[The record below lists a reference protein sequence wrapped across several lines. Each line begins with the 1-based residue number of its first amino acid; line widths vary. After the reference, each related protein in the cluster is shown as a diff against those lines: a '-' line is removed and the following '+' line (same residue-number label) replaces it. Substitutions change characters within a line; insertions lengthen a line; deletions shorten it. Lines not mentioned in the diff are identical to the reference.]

1 MTALVANARMYAV
14 TPPAGEAWRA
24 LFDWLAR
31 ESGVALE
38 AIDHAFPAR
47 LSDLWARPDLGCGFV
62 CGLPFLLHHR
72 DLQPVA
78 APVPASGREPAYAT
92 ALLVRR
98 EHPAERLEETYGQRV
113 GYTAADSQSGLAAL
127 RHHLLRHRAGT
138 PLYRETVGP
147 LVTPRRVVEA
157 LLADRIDIGPLDSFA
172 WALMVRHEPA
182 LGEALRVIDTTD
194 PTPIPFLAAA
204 PGVDPSIVARLRD
217 ALLRFDD
224 DAIADALCIIGF
236 APVDVQSYDV
246 ISRRWTE
253 ARDAGP
259 PL

>member
-1 MTALVANARMYAV
+1 MSALVANARMYAV
-14 TPPAGEAWRA
+14 TPAAEEAWHA

-38 AIDHAFPAR
+38 AIDHAFPAP
-47 LSDLWARPDLGCGFV
+47 LSDLWTRPDLGCGFV
-62 CGLPFLLHHR
+62 CGLPFLLHNR

-78 APVPASGREPAYAT
+78 APIPASGNEPAYAT

-98 EHPAERLEETYGQRV
+98 EHPAQRLEETFGQRI
-113 GYTAADSQSGLAAL
+113 GYTAADSQSGLAAV
-127 RHHLLRHRAGT
+127 RHHLLRHRAGA

-157 LLADRIDIGPLDSFA
+157 LLDGRIDIGPLDSFA

-194 PTPIPFLAAA
+194 PTPIPFLAAG
-204 PGVDPSIVARLRD
+204 PGVDPAIVASLRA

-224 DAIADALCIIGF
+224 AVIADALCISGF
-236 APVDVQSYDV
+236 APVDVPAYAV
-246 ISRRWTE
+246 IAHRWTE